1 MSLSSIRVF
10 VEQLSIDKKG
20 KQMSQDFYL
29 HSAAAQKG
37 QRLGV
42 SACGLALR
50 THSSQSVK

>member
-1 MSLSSIRVF
+1 MSLSRIRVF

-29 HSAAAQKG
+29 HSAEAQKG